1 MRRSATGDATRS
13 TAHRFGA
20 SATNI
25 SRRSTLSITGRVSV
39 SRPKVPG
46 LDSHSHACHPV
57 EISPSIAAASP
68 ACLPPPFRV
77 LYRFRPVSDHKSWGK
92 TPIPF
97 AYQANPSIPS
107 PSHLFCI
114 SSQIDICWCWHV
126 SAEAIQVGTTRVN
139 DQAPSRIAGSRG
151 SQH

>member
-46 LDSHSHACHPV
+46 LDSHSHACHSV

-68 ACLPPPFRV
+68 ACLPPPIQGALSISSRLRPQV
-77 LYRFRPVSDHKSWGK
+77 LGENPH
-92 TPIPF
+92 PF
-97 AYQANPSIPS
+97 CIPS
-107 PSHLFCI
+107 KPEHTIAIPPFLHLFADRHLLVLARF
-114 SSQIDICWCWHV
+114 SRGH
-126 SAEAIQVGTTRVN
+126 
-139 DQAPSRIAGSRG
+139 PSRHYASERPGTFANRG
-151 SQH
+151 VQG